1 MNAST
6 SIHRGGLE
14 NSKCMQGA
22 TIGTRG
28 SISLQHQAADENRRV
43 TAPAGEI
50 RIDGVTK
57 IFSSAY
63 DDDVLALDNVS
74 VKIGDKEF
82 VSIVGPSGCGK
93 STLLRLIAGLIQP
106 SEGRILIGGSQV
118 TRPRPET
125 GIVFQQPTLM
135 PWRNVTEN
143 IRFPLQ
149 IMGRNSE
156 ISGRKAMEL
165 IGLVGLKGFENR
177 HPGELSGGMQQR
189 VSICRALIH
198 DPAIL
203 LMDEPFG
210 ALDAMTRD
218 DMATELLRIWT
229 ERPMTVV
236 FITHSIAE
244 AVLLSDHVVVMSRRP
259 GRVLE
264 IVDVSISRPRTLR
277 SSGSSDF
284 QSCVQRIRDL
294 IAADKR
300 STSGTLHAAATPM
313 V

>member
-1 MNAST
+1 LRYQT
-6 SIHRGGLE
+6 
-14 NSKCMQGA
+14 
-22 TIGTRG
+22 
-28 SISLQHQAADENRRV
+28 ADQDSGVRTPV
-43 TAPAGEI
+43 GEI
-50 RIDGVTK
+50 LIDGVTK
-57 IFSSAY
+57 VFDSEY
-63 DDDVLALDNVS
+63 DDDVLAIDNVS
-74 VKIGDKEF
+74 FKIGEKEF
-82 VSIVGPSGCGK
+82 LSIVGPSGCGK
-93 STLLRLIAGLIQP
+93 STLLRLVAGLIRP
-106 SEGRILIGGSQV
+106 SEGRILIGGSRV

-156 ISGRKAMEL
+156 VGGWKAMEL
-165 IGLVGLKGFENR
+165 IDLVGLKGFENR
-177 HPGELSGGMQQR
+177 HPSELSGGMQQR

-218 DMATELLRIWT
+218 DMATEILRIWT
-229 ERPMTVV
+229 ERPVTVV

-259 GRVLE
+259 GRILE
-264 IVDVSISRPRTLR
+264 IVEVPMPRPRTLR

-284 QSCVQRIRDL
+284 QDCVQRIRDL
-294 IAADKR
+294 IAAEKR
-300 STSGTLHAAATPM
+300 DTIGASPRTIVTPIT
-313 V
+313 